1 MEITQNQSQGFRVYD
16 PMGIATT
23 VASGAGGLG
32 AKTGLYA
39 LEVAN
44 AVTSSAYLQR
54 GEQERIDGKPSKE
67 PTPEWKRR
75 IRRLTPV
82 ECERLQ
88 GFPDGW
94 TEYGIDE
101 DGREIKISD
110 TQRYRSLGNAVSTN
124 VIKVIFERWQIAGT

>member
-39 LEVAN
+39 FEVAN

-54 GEQERIDGKPSKE
+54 GERERIDGKPSKE